1 MLTGVVPFDE
11 VSSTR
16 RSEPSGLIFR
26 TATSFAAAFTA
37 MRYRRSDDNCR
48 APAEPVGLPMP
59 AAPASNGVPAIGVSV
74 PSAWRSKPEIVLCPA
89 VLLLTYTWPVTDP
102 FDAATPEAGPSRRA
116 V

>member
-1 MLTGVVPFDE
+1 
-11 VSSTR
+11 
-16 RSEPSGLIFR
+16 
-26 TATSFAAAFTA
+26 
-37 MRYRRSDDNCR
+37 
-48 APAEPVGLPMP
+48 MP

-116 V
+116 VTANRSATSRVRRCMGSPPNPVGLERREPWAPRMTHV